1 MITVQEFLNSSYTA
15 YHATANAVAMLKAN
29 GFVELTHDGKGGKW
43 KIERGGKYFVTRN
56 GSSLVAF
63 VVGKKNVF
71 NVCESH
77 TDSPSFKVKGCKL
90 VESEGIKRLN
100 TEKYG
105 GGLLYTYLDRPL
117 KIAGRVL
124 VETKNGVASQLVV
137 SNYNVVIPSLCIHHN
152 PTANDSLSLNAQ
164 IDTLPLFA
172 QSESDLYATLSDGKV
187 LDADLFV
194 VPNETAF
201 TSGVNGEFLS
211 SPRIDNLTSVYASIS
226 AIVNAKPQNVA
237 VVACLDNEEVGSG
250 TRQGSPNFIEQ
261 VLNAIAEALGMSN
274 AENLAAR
281 ENGMVLSVDNGHAV
295 HPAHPEKSDAQNRVH
310 LNGGI
315 VIKHHVN
322 YATDGLTSATLK
334 RLLDVA
340 GVAYQ
345 DYYNRS
351 DVRCGT
357 TLGLATANRTGMKVC
372 DVGLAQ
378 LAMHSA
384 CETCGTHDVEA
395 MYKCLAAFL
404 SAEIFGCDEVTV
416 KLGK

>member
-1 MITVQEFLNSSYTA
+1 MTVQEFLNSSYTA
-15 YHATANAVAMLKAN
+15 YHATANAVEMLKAN
-29 GFVELTHDGKGGKW
+29 GFEELAIDGKTRKW
-43 KIERGGKYFVTRN
+43 KLARGGKYFVTRN
-56 GSSLVAF
+56 GSSVVAF
-63 VVGKKNVF
+63 VVGQNDVF

-77 TDSPSFKVKGCKL
+77 TDSPSFRVKGGKL

-105 GGLLYTYLDRPL
+105 GGLLYSYLDRPL

-124 VETKNGVASQLVV
+124 VETKTGVKQQLVT
-137 SNYNVVIPSLCIHHN
+137 SSYNVVIPSLCIHHN
-152 PTANDSLSLNAQ
+152 PTANDNLSLNPQ
-164 IDTLPLFA
+164 LDTLPLLA
-172 QSESDLYATLSDGKV
+172 QSDCELYATLTKHKV

-194 VPNETAF
+194 VPDEKAF

-226 AIVNAKPQNVA
+226 AIVNAKPQGIA

-250 TRQGSPNFIEQ
+250 TRQGSPNFLVQ
-261 VLNAIAEALGMSN
+261 VMDGIAEGLNMTYVQ
-274 AENLAAR
+274 NLAAR

-295 HPAHPEKSDAQNRVH
+295 HPAHPEKSDSLNRVY
-310 LNGGI
+310 LNGGV

-322 YATDGLTSATLK
+322 YATDGLTSAALK
-334 RLLDVA
+334 RLLNMA
-340 GVAYQ
+340 GVKHQ

-372 DVGLAQ
+372 DIGLAQ

-384 CETCGTHDVEA
+384 CETCGANDIET
-395 MYKCLAAFL
+395 MQKCLTAFL
-404 SAEIFGCDEVTV
+404 SAQIYGTDDVTV
-416 KLGK
+416 KI